1 MPGPQTRM
9 YEAFG
14 FIERTM
20 PLWKCNMKREQRV
33 NTISPKPIETEKPGF
48 SVEKKQTALAR
59 KCKTK

>member
-1 MPGPQTRM
+1 
-9 YEAFG
+9 
-14 FIERTM
+14 
-20 PLWKCNMKREQRV
+20 MKREQRV